1 MKSEK
6 IYQIILMTFFGMFG
20 SVLIGF
26 IFFNTSIFILTR
38 TNFQFL
44 AAGFYG
50 ALFFSLLEYKSVR
63 EQIFGMVIILILNI
77 ILFTGKSFSLPF
89 LIRDVLYLGS
99 LFLSLKLYYQFI
111 KRNPQLK
118 YYLRC
123 FALALFYGL
132 INTVFISI
140 VFIINAK
147 AGFPSLDFI
156 YARTRDGI
164 LIGFG
169 IGLGIDF
176 YLQNQRQIF
185 GLLKINTA

>member
-6 IYQIILMTFFGMFG
+6 VYQIILMTFFGMFG

-26 IFFNTSIFILTR
+26 IFFNTSIFIPTR
-38 TNFQFL
+38 TNFQFVMS
-44 AAGFYG
+44 GFYG
-50 ALFFSLLEYKSVR
+50 ALFLSLLEYKSIR
-63 EQIFGMVIILILNI
+63 EQTFGMVIMLLINL
-77 ILFTGKSFSLPF
+77 ILFTGKFLSMAY
-89 LIRDVLYLGS
+89 LIRDVFYLGG
-99 LFLSLKLYYQFI
+99 LFLSLILYHQFI
-111 KRNPQLK
+111 KRKPQLK
-118 YYLRC
+118 YYLRS

-132 INTVFISI
+132 INTVCISI

-156 YARTRDGI
+156 YARARDGI